1 MFKRMMVKIESG
13 DQPTKTPTPTKSK
26 KRKAD
31 DMVDK
36 DDKQNGKGEVN
47 HCHGTVM
54 LISLAVG
61 TKQYRA
67 KAQPFAE
74 EEIDDDSEDVKPKM
88 KRERQANTLEFE

>member
-36 DDKQNGKGEVN
+36 NDKQNGKGEVN
-47 HCHGTVM
+47 YCYGTLM
-54 LISLAVG
+54 LIIL
-61 TKQYRA
+61 
-67 KAQPFAE
+67 P
-74 EEIDDDSEDVKPKM
+74 
-88 KRERQANTLEFE
+88 